1 MRVSLDPTS
10 TSGYFVQVVVATRHG
25 RCLLPPTPLPRTCAR
40 FARRVLLAPLK
51 RSKPTSVGEALD
63 AYLARSGFG
72 RRLQQAQIIPDWPHL
87 VGPQIAAVT
96 RPDSVTPDGTLFVHV
111 TTSAWMTELQLMTP
125 EIMARIN
132 AGRGAARIRSIRWL
146 LSR

>member
-1 MRVSLDPTS
+1 MCVLPF
-10 TSGYFVQVVVATRHG
+10 GPVPVA
-25 RCLLPPTPLPRTCAR
+25 P
-40 FARRVLLAPLK
+40 FARRIFLAELNRSK

-72 RRLQQAQIIPDWPHL
+72 RRLQQAQIIPDWPQL

-96 RPDSVTPDGTLFVHV
+96 RPESVAPDGTLFVYV
-111 TTSAWMTELQLMTP
+111 ATSPWMTELQLMAP
-125 EIMARIN
+125 AIMARIN
-132 AGRGAARIRSIRWL
+132 AGRGAARIRAIRWL